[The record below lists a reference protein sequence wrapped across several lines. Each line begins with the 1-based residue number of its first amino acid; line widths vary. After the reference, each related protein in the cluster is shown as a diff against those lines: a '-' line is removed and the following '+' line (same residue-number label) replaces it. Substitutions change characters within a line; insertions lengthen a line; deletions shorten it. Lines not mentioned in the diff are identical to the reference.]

1 MAVINVII
9 SFVCFVLASVIAF
22 RLGKCAGD
30 EDCYWD
36 GYESGYSKGVGDESI
51 RRKQDVKDV
60 YRQGIQIGI
69 AIEQRAMKRKAKQ

>member
-1 MAVINVII
+1 MINVII

-30 EDCYWD
+30 EEQYQD
-36 GYESGYSKGVGDESI
+36 GYDAGYCKGVGDENA

-69 AIEQRAMKRKAKQ
+69 EVEKRAMKRKAKQ